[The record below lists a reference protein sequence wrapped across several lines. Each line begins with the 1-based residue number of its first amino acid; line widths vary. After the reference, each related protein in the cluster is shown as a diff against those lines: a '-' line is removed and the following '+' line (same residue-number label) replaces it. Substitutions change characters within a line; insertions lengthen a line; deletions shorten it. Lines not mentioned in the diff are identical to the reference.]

1 MWKCQYLNHIFGH
14 IHGRLHPK
22 GISNGQANPTP
33 LCKHISLQIP
43 VGLASADHECDQK
56 YDLDIDISTY
66 KVYTIITKVYKGILM
81 TVKVEKSE
89 YKKEL
94 FSLPMDVVETLKKYA
109 EETHKK
115 KVILSQMPFLSI
127 LLKMRKKSM

>member
-1 MWKCQYLNHIFGH
+1 
-14 IHGRLHPK
+14 
-22 GISNGQANPTP
+22 
-33 LCKHISLQIP
+33 
-43 VGLASADHECDQK
+43 LASADHECEQK
-56 YDLDIDISTY
+56 YDLDIDISPY

-115 KVILSQMPFLSI
+115 KSHIVADAISEYIAQNEKEKYVEDALSLIGIISEDTPDIQEI
-127 LLKMRKKSM
+127 KANREDI